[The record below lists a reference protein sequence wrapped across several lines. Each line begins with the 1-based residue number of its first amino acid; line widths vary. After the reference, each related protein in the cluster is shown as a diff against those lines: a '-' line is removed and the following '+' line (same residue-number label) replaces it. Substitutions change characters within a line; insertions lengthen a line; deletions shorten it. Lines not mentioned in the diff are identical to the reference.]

1 MGMNFTWT
9 TSPQK
14 VNISKNTVSL
24 GLPSVLITEVNIFQ
38 GVLPEVEFSDIIK
51 LLSVMQSFVQCC
63 ISHPAT
69 SWAE

>member
-14 VNISKNTVSL
+14 VNISKNKISL

-51 LLSVMQSFVQCC
+51 
-63 ISHPAT
+63 
-69 SWAE
+69 